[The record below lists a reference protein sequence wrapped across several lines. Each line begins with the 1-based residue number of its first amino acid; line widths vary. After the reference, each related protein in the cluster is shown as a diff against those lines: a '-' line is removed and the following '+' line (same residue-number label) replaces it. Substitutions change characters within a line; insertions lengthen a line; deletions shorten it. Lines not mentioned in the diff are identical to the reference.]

1 MSLRRR
7 IKYQLG
13 YYYRFLLSVV
23 SCLTPPAWLTGRG
36 VRIFCLFLLAVAS
49 VLYIGEISRAAGSGY
64 EMKSLQKQ
72 VSALQEEIQ
81 KIDVDIAGQNSMS
94 GLEKRL
100 RETDMVLVKNVQH
113 IVISGSEV
121 AKQ

>member
-13 YYYRFLLSVV
+13 YYYRFLASVG

-36 VRIFCLFLLAVAS
+36 MRIMCLCLLAAAS
-49 VLYIGEISRAAGSGY
+49 ILYIGEISRAAGSGY

-72 VSALQEEIQ
+72 VSTLQEEIQ
-81 KIDVDIAGQNSMS
+81 KIDVDIASQNSMS
-94 GLEKRL
+94 SLEKRL
-100 RETDMVLVKNVQH
+100 QETDMVSVTNIKH